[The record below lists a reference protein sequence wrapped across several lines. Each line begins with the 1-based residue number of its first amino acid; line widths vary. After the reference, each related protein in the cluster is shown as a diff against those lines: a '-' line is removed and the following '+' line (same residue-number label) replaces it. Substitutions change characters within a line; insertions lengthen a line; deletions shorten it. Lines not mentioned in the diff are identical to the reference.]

1 MVKLLDR
8 VKQAVSGT
16 AASTTLGAAAEGFRT
31 FNTAGAATN
40 DVCRYAIEDD
50 NGAFEIGTIVINSAT
65 TGTRTVQISS
75 NSNNA
80 LTLTGNA
87 VIFATLSAADLSGNA
102 APIWTTTP
110 PSSLKLATDGSTA
123 VTLAGV
129 AIDEF
134 PIQYSWDGYSGT
146 SVYNDSNL
154 PPQLASAP
162 TLSGG
167 TASLV
172 GSSTSSNAGS
182 FNFRLKASDGVKTA
196 TAITAVNLSFGYN
209 ITSASYDNVSFSVSS
224 QESNPTSLVFNSDGT
239 KMFVIGYSSDT
250 VRQYSLTNGFSL
262 ASGNVTY
269 DNVSFSVSSQ
279 EGSPKGLVFNSDGT
293 KMFLIGSASDA
304 VHQYSLTNG
313 FSFASGNV
321 TYDNVSFSVSSQD
334 GSPTSLRFNSDGTKM
349 FVIGTG
355 SDAVHQYSLT
365 NGFSLASGNVT
376 YDNVSFSISSQEGSP
391 TSLVFNSDGT
401 KMFVIGG
408 LSDAVHQYSLTNGF
422 SLASGNVTYDN
433 VSFSVSSQATS
444 PQSLAFSSDGTKMFV
459 TGYTS
464 DAVHQYSTS

>member
-8 VKQAVSGT
+8 VKQSVAGT

-31 FNTAGAATN
+31 FNTAGASTN

-65 TGTRTVQISS
+65 TGTRTVELSS

-110 PSSLKLATDGSTA
+110 PSTLDLVNDGSTA

-134 PIQYSWDGYSGT
+134 PVHYSWDGYSGT
-146 SVYNDSNL
+146 TVYDADSL

-162 TLSGG
+162 TFSGG

-209 ITSASYDNVSFSVSS
+209 LTSASYDNLSFSVAS
-224 QESNPTSLVFNSDGT
+224 QESNPLVLEFNSDGT
-239 KMFVIGYSSDT
+239 KMFVIGSADT
-250 VRQYSLTNGFSL
+250 
-262 ASGNVTY
+262 
-269 DNVSFSVSSQ
+269 
-279 EGSPKGLVFNSDGT
+279 
-293 KMFLIGSASDA
+293 
-304 VHQYSLTNG
+304 
-313 FSFASGNV
+313 
-321 TYDNVSFSVSSQD
+321 
-334 GSPTSLRFNSDGTKM
+334 
-349 FVIGTG
+349 
-355 SDAVHQYSLT
+355 VHQYSLT
-365 NGFSLASGNVT
+365 NGFSLASGNVS
-376 YDNVSFSISSQEGSP
+376 YDNLSFSVASQEGGP
-391 TSLVFNSDGT
+391 TSLAFSSDGT
-401 KMFVIGG
+401 KMFIVGFNG
-408 LSDAVHQYSLTNGF
+408 NTVHQYSLTNGF
-422 SLASGNVTYDN
+422 SLASGNVSYDN
-433 VSFSVSSQATS
+433 LSFSVASQEGGPT
-444 PQSLAFSSDGTKMFV
+444 SLAFSSDGTKMFIV
-459 TGYTS
+459 GFNGNT
-464 DAVHQYSTS
+464 VHQYSLTNGFSLASGNVSYDNASFSVTSQETSPRGLAFSSNGTKMFVIGGDSDAVYQYSTAG